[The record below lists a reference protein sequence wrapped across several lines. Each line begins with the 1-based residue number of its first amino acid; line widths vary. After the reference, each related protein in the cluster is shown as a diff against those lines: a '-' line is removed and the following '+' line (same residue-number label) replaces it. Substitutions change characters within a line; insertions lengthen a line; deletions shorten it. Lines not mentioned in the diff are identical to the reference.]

1 MICFVDSLVLE
12 PFWNKELI
20 KLPVRARSLF
30 LILLSVVQNN
40 PGFEFE
46 FTMEQFTVLMQ
57 IEYSYQ
63 FYMDFEKACEVI
75 DKFYLFDEIKVF
87 SYVKLSKETIH
98 FLYNRD
104 FENYLKGKNLI
115 FLRQKVNQIPS

>member
-40 PGFEFE
+40 PGYEFE
-46 FTMEQFTVLMQ
+46 FTVEQFVTLMH
-57 IEYSYQ
+57 IPYSLQTYL
-63 FYMDFEKACEVI
+63 DFKAASELI

-87 SYVKLSKETIH
+87 SYVKLSEETVH

-104 FENYLKGKNLI
+104 FEKYLNEKNLNFI
-115 FLRQKVNQIPS
+115 RQKVNQIPS